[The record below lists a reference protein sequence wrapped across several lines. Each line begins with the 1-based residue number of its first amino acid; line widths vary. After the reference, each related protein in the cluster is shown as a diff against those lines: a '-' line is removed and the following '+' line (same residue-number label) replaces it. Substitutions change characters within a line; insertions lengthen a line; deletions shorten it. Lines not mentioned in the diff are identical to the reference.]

1 MASSANLG
9 DNAQRDLGGRS
20 SREARDHITRDRPR
34 DFIWRGFLDDLDV
47 ALQECVG
54 DAIESGAHAA
64 VAALREST
72 PPPMLWISTICFGYF
87 GAHYNAL

>member
-1 MASSANLG
+1 M
-9 DNAQRDLGGRS
+9 
-20 SREARDHITRDRPR
+20 RDRPR

-64 VAALREST
+64 VAALRKSI
-72 PPPMLWISTICFGYF
+72 PPDALEQYIDRRPLTLWVVEHVADLALARG
-87 GAHYNAL
+87 GAGHAASPG